1 MSLWER
7 TAQQS
12 VGIVT
17 CSENTKN
24 DIIDR
29 FGVSENKIEV
39 IPWGISHNLF
49 HKTRHSKNIEVIKKL
64 GITMPYFLSV
74 SCTKERKNIRN
85 LLAAFRIFSQIN
97 KEVQIVLLWD
107 NPQKNILEENK
118 ALISQKRIIFLNY
131 VSDAELTVLYNEAL
145 ATLFPSRYEGF
156 GFPILESFACGTP
169 VMTCRNSSLSEIG
182 QDFAIYTK
190 EDDIQEM
197 ANIMLEMSKGTY
209 KTEQLTNAYIQY
221 AQTFTWQNTAKAYIS
236 FYKKYL

>member
-1 MSLWER
+1 MLR
-7 TAQQS
+7 KH
-12 VGIVT
+12 
-17 CSENTKN
+17 KN

-107 NPQKNILEENK
+107 NPQK
-118 ALISQKRIIFLNY
+118 
-131 VSDAELTVLYNEAL
+131 
-145 ATLFPSRYEGF
+145 
-156 GFPILESFACGTP
+156 
-169 VMTCRNSSLSEIG
+169 
-182 QDFAIYTK
+182 
-190 EDDIQEM
+190 
-197 ANIMLEMSKGTY
+197 
-209 KTEQLTNAYIQY
+209 
-221 AQTFTWQNTAKAYIS
+221 TF
-236 FYKKYL
+236 